1 MNNYILSN
9 IDNYKIELDSNE
21 HILFIKYIGLIHEL
35 IQGCTETLFIQN
47 VEYLKHVLIK
57 GIKNTFYIYNFLLL
71 YTKNLE
77 LSVYHTQK
85 SIIYYIEFISQIG
98 EDTQNLLNLN
108 SKDATLFVYKKTIF
122 DVNEEIRK
130 DYSETSSINTKLK
143 SLQLYIDLYNNLI
156 IQVISKYDL
165 KTNKLSGLQKIVF
178 TKLYK
183 IVEAVIQLP
192 IIYKQNPNVVKE
204 KLETLHILLNMFN
217 NSYSYPFIEDN
228 YLYLI
233 EYCIKKIYKVDF
245 DIDKIKN
252 KLNCVDVESK
262 LQDYSVCKIFNY
274 LLN

>member
-9 IDNYKIELDSNE
+9 IDNYKTELDSNE
-21 HILFIKYIGLIHEL
+21 HILFLKYIGLIHEL
-35 IQGCTETLFIQN
+35 IQGCTESLFIQN
-47 VEYLKHVLIK
+47 VEYLKHVLIM

-77 LSVYHTQK
+77 LSAYHTQK

-98 EDTQNLLNLN
+98 EDTQNPLN
-108 SKDATLFVYKKTIF
+108 SKDATLFIYKKTIF

-130 DYSETSSINTKLK
+130 NYIETSSINVKLK
-143 SLQLYIDLYNNLI
+143 SLQLYIDLYNNII

-192 IIYKQNPNVVKE
+192 IIYKQQPDIVTR
-204 KLETLHILLNMFN
+204 KLETLYILLNMFN
-217 NSYSYPFIEDN
+217 NSHSYPFIEVN

-233 EYCIKKIYKVDF
+233 EYCIKKIHKLEF

-252 KLNCVDVESK
+252 KLNCMDIETK
-262 LQDYSVCKIFNY
+262 LQDYSVCKFFNY